1 MSKSFA
7 LTCLGEDPRAPTMKS
22 FRITPQS
29 SLKGLGI
36 LHNIT
41 LHHGDVEMA
50 LDFHVFDI
58 TDFDILIWHP
68 LEKLFLDPPKI
79 GDLDVKLGR
88 DTFTIPITRAKNSVA
103 ESLPHL
109 DLPKEVMLV
118 LPFDSPELSL
128 EKDAILFIEEED
140 DLGKTHQSSPRGST
154 GTTSS

>member
-68 LEKLFLDPPKI
+68 LEKLFLDPPKNK
-79 GDLDVKLGR
+79 GSRRKVGERHFLH
-88 DTFTIPITRAKNSVA
+88 SY
-103 ESLPHL
+103 H
-109 DLPKEVMLV
+109 
-118 LPFDSPELSL
+118 
-128 EKDAILFIEEED
+128 
-140 DLGKTHQSSPRGST
+140 SS
-154 GTTSS
+154 